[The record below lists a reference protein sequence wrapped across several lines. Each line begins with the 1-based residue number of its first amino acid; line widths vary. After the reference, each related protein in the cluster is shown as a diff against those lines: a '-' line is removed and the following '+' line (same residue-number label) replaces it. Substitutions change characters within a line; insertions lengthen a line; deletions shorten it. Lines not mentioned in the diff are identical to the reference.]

1 MTAYDVAIAGAGP
14 AGITAA
20 LFAAARGARVVLVEA
35 ADKVGGTL
43 PLSSGSFSA
52 AGHPRQLAKG
62 IQDDPDAHVADSL
75 RLSHGTGQVPLIRLW
90 QENAAD
96 TLQWLFENGLQV
108 GEQDPS
114 FNPVHALYK
123 TPRTY
128 TPPNG
133 GQGYLDV
140 IAPLLQAQ
148 IDAGTVTLMLNT
160 RINGLI
166 RDADGRVAG
175 LTAGETQIAAKAVL
189 LATGGY
195 ASSDELW
202 RELHGLPRQVYAS
215 AYSQGDGLKAAR
227 AAGARIDYAENFL
240 PTFGAV
246 QDIDQPDKFWLGT
259 KAMPIMRPS
268 WEVFVNSRG
277 VRFMAEDDQNLDTI
291 ERALK
296 AQGDLQFWA
305 IYDARIAREA
315 PSFWLWP
322 PEKVARAFA
331 THPDFV
337 QADTLEALAE
347 NMGVEASTLARSLA
361 DFNAGQAVGS
371 DLYGRRHMPLP
382 VAEAPFYAVRHY
394 GTSVVTWGGVVTD
407 EALRVVDSDGRPI
420 PGLYAAGEIMG
431 KGTFGHTFLAGSS
444 VSSAM
449 TYGRLLGERML
460 SW

>member
-1 MTAYDVAIAGAGP
+1 MPPFDVAIAGAGP

-20 LFAAARGARVVLVEA
+20 LFAAARGARVALVEA
-35 ADKVGGTL
+35 SDRIGGTL

-52 AGHPRQLAKG
+52 AGHTIQLAKG
-62 IQDDPDAHVADSL
+62 IDDSPEAHVADSL

-96 TLQWLFENGLQV
+96 TLQWLLDHGLQV
-108 GEQDPS
+108 GQQDPT
-114 FNPVHALYK
+114 FNVAHELYR

-133 GQGYLDV
+133 GQGFLDV
-140 IAPLLQAQ
+140 LAPLLQAQ
-148 IDAGTVTLMLNT
+148 VDSGAVTLMLNT
-160 RINGLI
+160 RMSGLMQ
-166 RDADGRVAG
+166 APDGAAVGLVAG
-175 LTAGETQIAAKAVL
+175 AVEVPARAVL

-195 ASSDELW
+195 ASSDRLW
-202 RELHGLPRQVYAS
+202 REMHGLPRQVYAS
-215 AYSQGDGLKAAR
+215 PYSQGDGLEAAR
-227 AAGARIDYAENFL
+227 AAGARIAYAENFL

-246 QDIDQPDKFWLGT
+246 RDIDAPDKYWLGT
-259 KAMPIMRPS
+259 KALPVMRPS

-277 VRFMAEDDQNLDTI
+277 SRFMAEDDASLDRI
-291 ERALK
+291 ERALA

-331 THPDFV
+331 GHPDFV
-337 QADTLEALAE
+337 SADTVAALAGR
-347 NMGVEASTLARSLA
+347 MGVDPATLARTLGEY
-361 DFNAGQAVGS
+361 NAGQAVGS
-371 DLYGRRHMPLP
+371 DLFGRRHLPLP
-382 VAEAPFYAVRHY
+382 VGEAPFYAVRHY

-407 EALRVVDSDGRPI
+407 AALRVLDGDDQPI
-420 PGLYAAGEIMG
+420 AGLYAAGEVMG
-431 KGTFGHTFLAGSS
+431 KGTFGHTFLGGSS
-444 VSSAM
+444 ISSGM
-449 TYGRLLGERML
+449 TYGKLLGERLL